1 MKSLV
6 QNFQFMNNTGK
17 HITEK
22 QNEDFHIDE
31 LLAQQRIYSN
41 AKNFQGLLI
50 FITVPLP
57 VLIAIIIKISP
68 ELIDQTTWI
77 FALYLIFA
85 SLGEK
90 ILDSTIGRLK
100 KIAAS
105 IQESFDLTILNI
117 ESNETLNLA
126 MIDKETIRHYSKKPK
141 QDIKKIEEVTNWYS
155 INIIG
160 LPTNIAS
167 MLCQR
172 TNIYYDFSV
181 RKRYNFL
188 MTIFATFT
196 FITLLII
203 SLINAL
209 DLKSFLVEVVLP
221 SIPIFV
227 FAYKEKNTNIE
238 SIDNLK
244 HLKKLIESSLSNLN
258 INDEIEDGILRKIQD
273 RIYANRLLSPLI
285 PDLIY
290 KIVRPKLEDEM
301 NYSVEERIKILRS
314 MQRN

>member
-6 QNFQFMNNTGK
+6 QNSQYMNNTGK

>member
-1 MKSLV
+1 M
-6 QNFQFMNNTGK
+6 
-17 HITEK
+17 
-22 QNEDFHIDE
+22 
-31 LLAQQRIYSN
+31 IY
-41 AKNFQGLLI
+41 
-50 FITVPLP
+50 
-57 VLIAIIIKISP
+57 
-68 ELIDQTTWI
+68 
-77 FALYLIFA
+77 
-85 SLGEK
+85 
-90 ILDSTIGRLK
+90 
-100 KIAAS
+100 
-105 IQESFDLTILNI
+105 
-117 ESNETLNLA
+117 
-126 MIDKETIRHYSKKPK
+126 KETIRHYSKKPK

>member
-1 MKSLV
+1 
-6 QNFQFMNNTGK
+6 MNNTGK

-290 KIVRPKLEDEM
+290 KIVTPKLEDEM
-301 NYSVEERIKILRS
+301 NYTVEERIKILRS

>member
-1 MKSLV
+1 
-6 QNFQFMNNTGK
+6 MNNTGK

-41 AKNFQGLLI
+41 AKTFQGLLI

-57 VLIAIIIKISP
+57 ILIAIIIKISP
-68 ELIDQTTWI
+68 DLIDQTTWI

-85 SLGEK
+85 SLGEM
-90 ILDSTIGRLK
+90 IFESTIGRLK

-105 IQESFDLTILNI
+105 IQESFDLDILNI

-126 MIDKETIRHYSKKPK
+126 MIDKEIIRQYSKQPK
-141 QDIKKIEEVTNWYS
+141 QDIKKIEKVTNWYS

-167 MLCQR
+167 ILCQR

-188 MTIFATFT
+188 MTIFAFFTFT
-196 FITLLII
+196 TLLII
-203 SLINAL
+203 SLINSL

-227 FAYKEKNTNIE
+227 FAYKEINTNIE

-244 HLKKLIESSLSNLN
+244 HLKNLIETSLSNLN
-258 INDEIEDGILRKIQD
+258 INDEIEDSILRKIQD
-273 RIYANRLLSPLI
+273 RIYTNRLLSPLI

-301 NYSVEERIKILRS
+301 NYSIEERIKMLRKI
-314 MQRN
+314 QANGTVYD